1 MPFSNLNLMRQSRT
15 DLAPHWGLG
24 VLVAFVYVIIVGVPS
39 SIFPDGEGVIS
50 LLLSGP
56 LSVGFA
62 YFSFSVIRGETPHFF
77 QLFDGFKVFGKSFL
91 ANLCYTILVFV
102 GIVLLIIPG
111 IVVGIALSMTF
122 YIMADRPELSFSE
135 CLNESWNLT
144 SGYRIKLLGLTL
156 RFIPWYI
163 LGLLCLGVGVLI
175 VITWHFVS
183 CARFYEE
190 LKKEKSNQ

>member
-1 MPFSNLNLMRQSRT
+1 MPFSNLNLMRQSRK

-24 VLVAFVYVIIVGVPS
+24 VLVAFVYAIIVGVPS

-56 LSVGFA
+56 LSVGLA

-77 QLFDGFKVFGKSFL
+77 QLFDGFKFFGKSFL

-144 SGYRIKLLGLTL
+144 SGYRFKLLGLTL
-156 RFIPWYI
+156 RFIPWYL
-163 LGLLCLGVGVLI
+163 LGLLCLGVGVL
-175 VITWHFVS
+175 VVVPWHFVT
-183 CARFYEE
+183 CARFYEA
-190 LKKEKSNQ
+190 LKRQKTNS

>member
-1 MPFSNLNLMRQSRT
+1 MPFSNLQLMRESRK

-24 VLVAFVYVIIVGVPS
+24 VLVAFVYILIVGIPS
-39 SIFPDGEGVIS
+39 NIFPDGEGLVS
-50 LLLSGP
+50 LLLAGP

-62 YFSFSVIRGETPHFF
+62 YFSFSIIRGETPHFF

-102 GIVLLIIPG
+102 GLVLLIIPG

-144 SGYRIKLLGLTL
+144 SGYRFKLLGLSL
-156 RFIPWYI
+156 RFIPWYF
-163 LGLLCLGVGVLI
+163 LGLLCLGVGVLL
-175 VITWHFVS
+175 VIPWHFVTS
-183 CARFYEE
+183 ARFYEE
-190 LKKEKSNQ
+190 LKAARRN

>member
-1 MPFSNLNLMRQSRT
+1 MPFSNLNLMRQSRK

-24 VLVAFVYVIIVGVPS
+24 VLVAFVYAIIVGVPS
-39 SIFPDGEGVIS
+39 SIFPDGEGIIS

-56 LSVGFA
+56 LSVGLA

-91 ANLCYTILVFV
+91 ANLLCTILFFV

-144 SGYRIKLLGLTL
+144 SGYRFKLLGLTL
-156 RFIPWYI
+156 RFIPWYL
-163 LGLLCLGVGVLI
+163 LGLICLGVGVL
-175 VITWHFVS
+175 VVVPWHFVT
-183 CARFYEE
+183 CARFYEA
-190 LKKEKSNQ
+190 LKTQKTNS